1 MIKVVR
7 LKTTRKQNNDV
18 YPRINMVI
26 DMAKKHVPNITR
38 YLDLGCGNGYYTLL
52 IGGELNAQEVYGI
65 DINEVN
71 LKKAS
76 SLGIKVFKVDLN
88 SDKLPFPDNY
98 FDLVTALE
106 VIEHLVNPDNMLGE
120 VYRVLRSNGVF
131 ILSTPNLASWLNRIL
146 LLLGFQPT
154 YAEVS
159 TEVSVGHVFKSKGR
173 PCGHLRLFT
182 LRALVE
188 LLEYH
193 RFKIVEVRGCGS
205 LHQPRIIKF
214 FDKVFS
220 KIPSLSRILVV
231 ASTKY

>member
-1 MIKVVR
+1 MRSRTITKHD
-7 LKTTRKQNNDV
+7 NIV
-18 YPRINMVI
+18 YPRINVAI
-26 DMAKKHVPNITR
+26 NMAKRHVSNITR
-38 YLDLGCGNGYYTLL
+38 FLDLGCGNGYYTLL
-52 IGGELNAQEVYGI
+52 IGNKLNAQEIYGVDI
-65 DINEVN
+65 DEVK
-71 LKKAS
+71 LRKAS
-76 SLGIKVFKVDLN
+76 SRGIRAFKVDLN

-106 VIEHLVNPDNMLGE
+106 VIEHLINPDNMLKE
-120 VYRVLRSNGVF
+120 VYRVLKPNGVF

-154 YAEVS
+154 YSEVS
-159 TEVSVGHVFKSKGR
+159 TEVSVGHVFKGKGR

-193 RFKIVEVRGCGS
+193 RFRILEIRGCGS
-205 LHQPRIIKF
+205 LHQPKIIKF

-231 ASTKY
+231 ATTKY